1 MTKPSIFILT
11 IFGLLLFVSSCDRT
25 VCKNTNPIFDKYSP
39 DTKEYKDELVKQLSI
54 VDNSKLTYWIDT
66 YQDSNNLQ
74 YIHARIQ
81 GDGLCAKIILTLR
94 DSDKGIEGILK
105 NKGESYSGA
114 ELKDLK
120 FNIKQDS
127 ISTEFIFKEISGI
140 ADLKTHILQRI

>member
-11 IFGLLLFVSSCDRT
+11 IFGFLISISSCDST

-39 DTKEYKDELVKQLSI
+39 DTKGYKNELVKQLSI
-54 VDNSKLTYWIDT
+54 VDNTKLTYWIDA
-66 YQDSNNLQ
+66 YQDDNNLQ

-81 GDGLCAKIILTLR
+81 GDGLCAKIILAVK
-94 DSDKGIEGILK
+94 DSDKGIEGLLK
-105 NKGESYSGA
+105 NKGMGYSGA

-127 ISTEFIFKEISGI
+127 TSTEFIFQGISGI
-140 ADLKTHILQRI
+140 AD